1 MSKEYECFGYKDM
14 MNLMSAIKAYD
25 YDGWQL
31 VSVGH
36 NGKFYFAVVQRDK
49 IETEESEKMKFN
61 VKSEKTYTITL
72 DDKTCSLLMQAL
84 KYADLHIIEL
94 PVDIVKSK
102 ESLLSDI
109 RFFIKEFTSRMSEEE

>member
-94 PVDIVKSK
+94 PVYIVKSN

>member
-72 DDKTCSLLMQAL
+72 DDKTCSLLVQAL

-94 PVDIVKSK
+94 PVDVIKSK

>member
-94 PVDIVKSK
+94 PVDVIKSK